1 MTDGNSQIEK
11 ALRMVETAEANLK
24 SAKQIL
30 EKLVPEHVTRAGSAP
45 DLEAREDGDMQI
57 VEGIFDGQSMVGP
70 NGKMY
75 PVPANYASKSKLLE
89 GDKLKLTVM
98 PNGAFLYKQIE
109 PAARKHI
116 KGTLIKE
123 DGQFKVLTP
132 NKTYKVLLASVT
144 YYKGNVGDEVSIIAS
159 EDDNSSWATIDAL
172 IPHLSGQNYSEVDSF

>member
-1 MTDGNSQIEK
+1 MTDNTQIEK

-24 SAKQIL
+24 GAKQIL
-30 EKLVPEHVTRAGSAP
+30 EKLVPHRTTTAP
-45 DLEAREDGDMQI
+45 VELDAHEEGDLQI
-57 VEGIFDGQSMVGP
+57 LEGIFDGQCMYGP

-98 PNGAFLYKQIE
+98 PNGTFLYKQIE
-109 PAARKHI
+109 PAKRKNV

-132 NKTYKVLLASVT
+132 EKTYKVLLASVT
-144 YYKGNVGDEVSIIAS
+144 YFKGSVGDEVSAIAS
-159 EDDNSSWATIDAL
+159 EDPNSTWATIEAL
-172 IPHLSGQNYSEVDSF
+172 IPHMGGHNYSEVDSF